1 MNTVRRLQTYGFVV
15 EMDDFGSGYSSLNS
29 LKDISVDVLKL
40 DMKFFEKTND
50 PARAKKIIES
60 VVKLAYNLK
69 MVVIAEGVEEFDQ
82 VKMLQSIG
90 CNVIQGYYYSK
101 PLRVSE
107 FEEYAKEYE
116 VLDIREI
123 LKTLK

>member
-1 MNTVRRLQTYGFVV
+1 
-15 EMDDFGSGYSSLNS
+15 
-29 LKDISVDVLKL
+29 
-40 DMKFFEKTND
+40 
-50 PARAKKIIES
+50 
-60 VVKLAYNLK
+60 

>member
-1 MNTVRRLQTYGFVV
+1 
-15 EMDDFGSGYSSLNS
+15 
-29 LKDISVDVLKL
+29 
-40 DMKFFEKTND
+40 
-50 PARAKKIIES
+50 
-60 VVKLAYNLK
+60 

-82 VKMLQSIG
+82 VKMLQSIS

>member
-1 MNTVRRLQTYGFVV
+1 
-15 EMDDFGSGYSSLNS
+15 
-29 LKDISVDVLKL
+29 
-40 DMKFFEKTND
+40 MKFFEKTND